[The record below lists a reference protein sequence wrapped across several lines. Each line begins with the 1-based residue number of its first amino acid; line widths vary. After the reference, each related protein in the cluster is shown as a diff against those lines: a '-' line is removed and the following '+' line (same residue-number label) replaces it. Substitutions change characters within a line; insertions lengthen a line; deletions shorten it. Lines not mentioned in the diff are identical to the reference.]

1 MMVAEFWVWEW
12 VVLGMVYIYG
22 LYFTWKKAWV
32 EGYMA
37 ACEDVAFK
45 RIEVS
50 KHEFDEE

>member
-1 MMVAEFWVWEW
+1 MTFDGWGIA
-12 VVLGMVYIYG
+12 GMLALFAYG

-50 KHEFDEE
+50 KHELSLIHI